1 MKGYSA
7 KLPLLYDTTDG
18 SYSMNLS
25 IIDSIKQ
32 DLKMLLLTSPGERI
46 MYPDYGVGIRM
57 YLFSQNTEFIASA
70 VEQSIREQAE
80 KYMNFINITS
90 IEIDEDSLNPS
101 TVSVNIYYT
110 IPYLAYNDILNLSLQ
125 SN

>member
-1 MKGYSA
+1 MKGYSP

-57 YLFSQNTEFIASA
+57 FLFSQSGEFTSSLI
-70 VEQSIREQAE
+70 EQTIREQAE
-80 KYMNFINITS
+80 KYMNFIDITS
-90 IEIDEDSLNPS
+90 IEINEDSLNPN
-101 TVSVNIYYT
+101 TIGVGIYYS
-110 IPYLAYNDILNLSLQ
+110 IPYLNYSDTLNLSLQ